1 VIMKSV
7 YLLDLGELKQTV
19 NTAIVIDRL
28 TNKTIV
34 KVIRTAGFMRKRKQN
49 LFLSKENVKS
59 IDIVK

>member
-1 VIMKSV
+1 MKSV
-7 YLLDLGELKQTV
+7 YLLGLGEVKQTV

-28 TNKTIV
+28 TNKAIV
-34 KVIRTAGFMRKRKQN
+34 KQIRTDVFMRKQNQN